1 MSDASLNSL
10 LVAQGLDQVGQ
21 ATGPNLKDARSPQE
35 AERVAKQFEGMF
47 LSQLMS
53 AMWQGVDMS
62 GGMFG
67 GGVGE
72 KAYAG
77 LLHEEYAKVFSQ
89 TGGIGLS
96 DRLKTEILALQG
108 QKAEAEAEGEG

>member
-1 MSDASLNSL
+1 MSDANLNSL
-10 LVAQGLDQVGQ
+10 LVAQGLDQ
-21 ATGPNLKDARSPQE
+21 ATKAQGPNLKDVRSPQE

-62 GGMFG
+62 KGMFG

-72 KAYAG
+72 KAYSG
-77 LLHEEYAKVFSQ
+77 LLHEEYAKVFAQ
-89 TGGIGLS
+89 TGGIGLA
-96 DRLKTEILALQG
+96 DRLKSEILALQG
-108 QKAEAEAEGEG
+108 QQNSGGKS

>member
-10 LVAQGLDQVGQ
+10 LVAQGLDQAAQ
-21 ATGPNLKDARSPQE
+21 ANGPNLKSARSPEE

-62 GGMFG
+62 KGLFG

-72 KAYAG
+72 QAYAG
-77 LLHEEYAKVFSQ
+77 LLHEEYAKVFAQ

-96 DRLKTEILALQG
+96 DRLKSEILALQG
-108 QKAEAEAEGEG
+108 QQGKG